1 MASCT
6 DTLRV
11 EKICDSVA
19 KDLGYSML
27 KDIQKNVISS
37 FVLGNDVFAVL
48 PTGYGKSLCYA
59 CLPGVFRMSITSI
72 VIVIMPLTSIIIND
86 MASIMMQLI
95 TFAYVSTD
103 NCISF

>member
-6 DTLRV
+6 GTALRV

-19 KDLGYSML
+19 KDLGYSVL
-27 KDIQKNVISS
+27 KGIQKNVISS

-59 CLPGVFRMSITSI
+59 CLPGVFNQILDVITSI
-72 VIVIMPLTSIIIND
+72 VIVIMPLTSIIKD
-86 MASIMMQLI
+86 PSS
-95 TFAYVSTD
+95 ST
-103 NCISF
+103 IWYQ